1 MGNKKVTSRAVNGIT
16 RPEQPYTNQGTQLFF
31 NQRPTPPALDAGH
44 RQEAQQIQEIQ
55 PVQEAQEVEPVE
67 ELRLETTTDI
77 LLFAIL
83 KELKTRNVIE
93 LAKLQAEQEKEQK
106 ELQDA
111 EEMQARDEA
120 RFEGIR
126 SSMYL

>member
-44 RQEAQQIQEIQ
+44 HQEAQQIQEIQ